1 MPVKFKE
8 DSVTVDRATGK
19 KTIMRH
25 YMKNVSKEEL
35 FETINRT
42 NTTPKLKQKCINE
55 LNKRGVN
62 IDWVN
67 KD

>member
-25 YMKNVSKEEL
+25 FIKNVSKEEL
-35 FETINRT
+35 FETINKT
-42 NTTPKLKQKCINE
+42 NVKPKLKQKCITE
-55 LNKRGVN
+55 LAKRGVAV
-62 IDWVN
+62 DWVN